1 MKTNNP
7 EHDLIHLIKELKTA
21 PTRDPQAAAR
31 GRARFLAEASHL
43 REATSIRKSQRHN
56 GWNLIFRKDLSLMK
70 TMLSALIVIVLF
82 ASTST
87 AFAAQN
93 DLPTEPLY
101 GIKVLSE
108 DTGLWL
114 TTDPTLKLERL
125 MQLAQLRVQE
135 MTALIEQG
143 VTIPESVVERLR
155 LHIETAL
162 QLAAG
167 ESDENMQKSLLQIQ
181 AQLQSQEQ
189 VMTQLQTRASANG
202 QPTLEQAR
210 VMTQEQLQLANQGL
224 ENPLAFRNRYQFQNQ
239 FATETPAPTLT
250 AVPSETATATPEA
263 PGFGAGPNADE
274 TPGPNS
280 TPGSGYGPGPNPTQG
295 GNGSGDGN
303 GNGGGGNNGGGGGG
317 GGGKP

>member
-1 MKTNNP
+1 MNTNNFDP
-7 EHDLIHLIKELKTA
+7 NLISKLRELKNVS
-21 PTRDPQAAAR
+21 TRNPQAAVR
-31 GRARFLAEASHL
+31 GRARFLAEASQL
-43 REATSIRKSQRHN
+43 RETASNRKSQRHN

-87 AFAAQN
+87 VFAAQN

-108 DTGLWL
+108 DTSLWL

-143 VTIPESVVERLR
+143 VAIPESVVERLR

-162 QLAAG
+162 QLAAS
-167 ESDENMQKSLLQIQ
+167 ENDENMQESLLQIQ
-181 AQLQSQEQ
+181 SQLQTQEQ
-189 VMTQLQTRASANG
+189 VMTQLQTRASAND

-250 AVPSETATATPEA
+250 DVPSETATATPEA
-263 PGFGAGPNADE
+263 PGFGPGPNADE

-280 TPGSGYGPGPNPTQG
+280 TPGSGNGPGPNPTQG
-295 GNGSGDGN
+295 GNGSGDGA
-303 GNGGGGNNGGGGGG
+303 GNGGGG
-317 GGGKP
+317 KP